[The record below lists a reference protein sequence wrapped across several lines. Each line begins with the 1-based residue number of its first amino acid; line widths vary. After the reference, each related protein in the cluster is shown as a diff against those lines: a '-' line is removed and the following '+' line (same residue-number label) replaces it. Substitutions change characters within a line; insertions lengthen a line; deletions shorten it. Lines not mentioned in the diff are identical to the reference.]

1 MLPAA
6 MICGNSRVWSISCL
20 QIVMIEEEHGRLQAQ
35 ETSEVATA
43 FVIGAPRC
51 RAKEPNAWKLA
62 TCYGCMSARSTGTR
76 CVDKEP
82 EKSAST
88 LPPWFPSSPSVMVRT
103 VWDEWSGL
111 CLSCRASVLAERSD
125 PLRKVQSQ

>member
-1 MLPAA
+1 MASVRLLEKAECRHKLSAKPLRLESNLRRREVSNVTCRDDLQLAL
-6 MICGNSRVWSISCL
+6 WSISCL

-62 TCYGCMSARSTGTR
+62 TC
-76 CVDKEP
+76 
-82 EKSAST
+82 ASLAT
-88 LPPWFPSSPSVMVRT
+88 ISPRISFR
-103 VWDEWSGL
+103 
-111 CLSCRASVLAERSD
+111 
-125 PLRKVQSQ
+125 LRNTAINSQLRN